1 MGVIKLPIVGSDQF
15 HLLITPKVCFIRIVY
30 LGYGGEVKPITYL
43 YILTPG
49 YNNYNRMYKVDELTD
64 DEKRDM
70 INHAI
75 TKHYPK
81 MLKDEQRITSYN
93 YHLYSD
99 LLSFCMEQFLTKKPL
114 DYQYKVTVTDDAILN
129 YMGRSMSLNLRSSS
143 SPYWNQIRKQSYNY
157 RGVYLAETDKAYING
172 DYDEI
177 TVIEDA
183 DYDCML
189 TQLNKL
195 DFYHK
200 PLLTDYYLKGMTY
213 EQLNKKYG
221 IALRHLSQA
230 INKGLEIIRT
240 ECRKSQN
247 L

>member
-1 MGVIKLPIVGSDQF
+1 
-15 HLLITPKVCFIRIVY
+15 
-30 LGYGGEVKPITYL
+30 
-43 YILTPG
+43 
-49 YNNYNRMYKVDELTD
+49 MYKVDELTD

-177 TVIEDA
+177 TVVEDA